1 MVSRKSTLNL
11 FVVNNKN
18 QSGFTLI
25 ELLTVVL
32 LIAVIAGF
40 AAFSLSG
47 DPHRTMETFA
57 KRFTQQF
64 ELLAEESALSGNDYG
79 LLVEKDSY
87 RYVVWNQDRWY
98 SPQDKEIAQS
108 QAFPETISVDLF
120 LEEESILSLISET
133 TLLEDSN
140 SEDNIEQE
148 IDPPQ
153 ILILSSGEVTPFSL
167 QLEDRGS
174 DEVLK
179 VDIDSFGRTSVERD
193 E

>member
-1 MVSRKSTLNL
+1 MESHLIIKINTKS
-11 FVVNNKN
+11 

-40 AAFSLSG
+40 SAFSLSG

-64 ELLAEESALSGNDYG
+64 EFLTEDSAFSGNEYG

-87 RYVVWNQDRWY
+87 RYVVWDQTRWRM
-98 SPQDKEIAQS
+98 PQDKSIAQT
-108 QAFPETISVDLF
+108 QKFPELIDVDLF
-120 LEEESILSLISET
+120 LDQESILSLISET
-133 TLLEDSN
+133 TLLYNSNDED
-140 SEDNIEQE
+140 DNDNEEEIE
-148 IDPPQ
+148 PPQ

-167 QLEDRGS
+167 QLKDRS
-174 DEVLK
+174 SEMVLK
-179 VDIDSFGRTSVERD
+179 VDIDALGRTKVERS

>member
-1 MVSRKSTLNL
+1 MESHLIIKINTKS
-11 FVVNNKN
+11 

-40 AAFSLSG
+40 SAFSLSG

-64 ELLAEESALSGNDYG
+64 EFLTEDSAFSGNEYG

-87 RYVVWNQDRWY
+87 RYVVWDQTRWRI
-98 SPQDKEIAQS
+98 PQDKSIAQT
-108 QAFPETISVDLF
+108 QKFPELIDVDLF
-120 LEEESILSLISET
+120 LDQESILSLISET
-133 TLLEDSN
+133 TLLYNSNDED
-140 SEDNIEQE
+140 DNDNEEEIE
-148 IDPPQ
+148 PPQ

-167 QLEDRGS
+167 QLKDRS
-174 DEVLK
+174 SEMVLK
-179 VDIDSFGRTSVERD
+179 VDIDALGRTKVERS